1 MGRRRTVRRPVP
13 GLSPTAINV
22 DADNLVCGFEYR
34 NAVDGSDSETK
45 AFPIV
50 GLDHLGHGAKDPEI
64 TRLKQLD
71 PDREGLSVRLGGGQ
85 YLDEEKAKKDAGAV
99 IEFQCDPTRSG
110 LEGISTDE
118 DTAEEEQLRA
128 TGDGDTGDKPHSLRF
143 QSFGPADNGSYVLK
157 LDWKTRYACDDY
169 LSSKKG
175 GSSSHWGFFTWFIV
189 MYVFPPFSALVFI
202 LLTKTAYSF
211 ASLRTSYSARGSTT
225 TAMVLGDGTCSRM
238 VTRSGTCR
246 ISCRIGSGEL

>member
-1 MGRRRTVRRPVP
+1 MGRRRIVCHFSSLIHGLP
-13 GLSPTAINV
+13 GN
-22 DADNLVCGFEYR
+22 ADNVVCGFEYR

-85 YLDEEKAKKDAGAV
+85 YLDDEKAKKDAGTV

-128 TGDGDTGDKPHSLRF
+128 KEDGDETGDKLRSLRF
-143 QSFGPADNGSYVLK
+143 QSFGPADNESYVLK

-189 MYVFPPFSALVFI
+189 MYVFSPSPLIFI
-202 LLTKTAYSF
+202 SLTKAASSF
-211 ASLRTSYSARGSTT
+211 ASPRTSFSARGSTT
-225 TAMVLGDGTCSRM
+225 TATVLGDGICSRM
-238 VTRSGTCR
+238 VTRFGTCH
-246 ISCRIGSGEL
+246 ISCRIGSGEW